1 MNEKNPASQ
10 TPQYTAS
17 HVAPQD
23 MHYSAPKMT
32 SAMAITGLVIGIIA
46 LLTSFIP
53 IVNNISF
60 FLAILAAIFAIV
72 GLVSAVRGTRAG
84 KGLAIAAL
92 AISIVA
98 GAIVLVT
105 QAAYSAA
112 LNDALG
118 CVETFETVEI
128 LQGADGV
135 SFTQFELR

>member
-1 MNEKNPASQ
+1 MNEKNPAPQ

-17 HVAPQD
+17 HATSQD
-23 MHYSAPKMT
+23 MRYSAPKTT

-112 LNDALG
+112 LDDAFG
-118 CVETFETVEI
+118 CVETVETVEI

-135 SFTQFELR
+135 SLTQLELR